1 MRRGSSFL
9 WYILV
14 LVFCLLPVSRAAANI
29 GGSVVDSS
37 QWDVTSYK
45 VKLLDHRG
53 GSGDVKTDQNGW
65 IHLGDNHLEGG
76 DIKYEVEVGHLTRSD
91 ILEVWIDG
99 YSTSTELDVGPTV
112 FIGTGKNRYE
122 QITRLTGDAW
132 RPFVFRFADDMVY
145 GDVTDPSNRN
155 ENWRTRYPSSKYE
168 VRRIDKSPGD
178 LLANGRLPVRVS
190 MTGTDDFIIKRIEV
204 VAYRTRPAYGTGGLF
219 IVNINPY
226 TVRQGQRFT
235 VTLNQDLPEDNVD
248 FYLVNPDGYERQ
260 LPARAPGTNKKQV
273 MFYTDEYLFS
283 KSGQY
288 QLKLV
293 DSTDPGD
300 QRIDVERFEF
310 VRQQPKVVPTAKPT
324 PPVSCP
330 EYECGPMAGLPP
342 IPSTPPVYGAP
353 TYGAPTY
360 GAPTY
365 GAPPY
370 GAPMYGSPIPAP
382 GMPTMP
388 TMPAPT
394 IAPSQGYA
402 RTGYT
407 IQVGAFQSHASAVR
421 LQEKLRASGYHTAWI
436 DEVVKNGKR
445 LYRVRVGQY
454 PDKSLAQQDARRLR
468 NSGFDTW
475 VTDMS

>member
-1 MRRGSSFL
+1 MRRSSSFL
-9 WYILV
+9 WCILILV
-14 LVFCLLPVSRAAANI
+14 CCMLPGSQAAANI

-53 GSGDVKTDQNGW
+53 GSGDIQTDQNGW
-65 IHLGDNHLEGG
+65 IHLGANHLEGG
-76 DIKYEVEVGHLTRSD
+76 DIKYEVDVGHLTRSD

-178 LLANGRLPVRVS
+178 LLANRTLPVRVS
-190 MTGTDDFIIKRIEV
+190 MTGTEDFIIKRIEV
-204 VAYRTRPAYGTGGLF
+204 VAYRARPMYGDGVY

-226 TVRQGQRFT
+226 TVRQGQQVAVKLSSDF
-235 VTLNQDLPEDNVD
+235 PSGNVE
-248 FYLVNPDGYERQ
+248 FYLIDAGGHERR
-260 LPARAPGTNKKQV
+260 LATRTLGTDKQQV
-273 MFYTDEYLFS
+273 VFHADDYLFPQ
-283 KSGQY
+283 SGQY

-293 DSTDPGD
+293 DLTNPEETHVD
-300 QRIDVERFEF
+300 IERFEY
-310 VRQQPKVVPTAKPT
+310 VRSQPKIVPTPEPT

-330 EYECGPMAGLPP
+330 EYECGPLAGLPP
-342 IPSTPPVYGAP
+342 IPS
-353 TYGAPTY
+353 
-360 GAPTY
+360 
-365 GAPPY
+365 APPTY
-370 GAPMYGSPIPAP
+370 GAPMYGGPIPTP
-382 GMPTMP
+382 MMTVPTMP
-388 TMPAPT
+388 GLSVV
-394 IAPSQGYA
+394 PSPIYQRG
-402 RTGYT
+402 GYT

-421 LQEKLRASGYHTAWI
+421 MQEKLRASGYHTAWI
-436 DEVVKNGKR
+436 DETVKNGKR

-454 PDKSLAQQDARRLR
+454 QDKSLAQQDARRLR

-475 VTDMS
+475 VTDIS